1 MGRNVRFRKVY
12 LKHHLSLTVLK
23 TYSSVST
30 FLIHLIN
37 SIWLFYHTTD
47 ISIIRIGTVPNRT
60 VPYATVSYRTV
71 PYHTVPYRTLQYCTV
86 LYRTVILRGP
96 IRVGLKWPLKSLLQ
110 AEVRYSVQFNL
121 NLIPLENGLKSPG
134 LKSRKKSPN

>member
-12 LKHHLSLTVLK
+12 LKHHLSLPVLK

-37 SIWLFYHTTD
+37 SIWLYYHTTD

-71 PYHTVPYRTLQYCTV
+71 PYHTVPYRTLQYLTV
-86 LYRTVILRGP
+86 LYRTIP
-96 IRVGLKWPLKSLLQ
+96 YFY
-110 AEVRYSVQFNL
+110 YSF
-121 NLIPLENGLKSPG
+121 IETAHYSY
-134 LKSRKKSPN
+134 SAAYAD

>member
-71 PYHTVPYRTLQYCTV
+71 PYHTVPYRTLQYPTE
-86 LYRTVILRGP
+86 LYRTIPYRT
-96 IRVGLKWPLKSLLQ
+96 
-110 AEVRYSVQFNL
+110 VRYSILPYCTVPYRTFIIALLKRHITVIVQRTL
-121 NLIPLENGLKSPG
+121 TS
-134 LKSRKKSPN
+134 